1 MVCFVVGL
9 FSPCNFFSL
18 HFNLWSF
25 YWHIFNSLIFSSV
38 MSNLLMSLS
47 KAFFIS
53 KAVFLIRSLFFF
65 IIFLSL
71 HIFVYLAIC
80 SCMLSGFSSRTFNVV
95 ISHSYFK
102 FLCDNSKTGISEF
115 VFDDYFFSSDLVFPC
130 LLTYFVKFLK
140 PRCNIS
146 GNRNWDK

>member
-1 MVCFVVGL
+1 MVCFVVGF

-25 YWHIFNSLIFSSV
+25 YWHIFNSLILSSV
-38 MSNLLMSLS
+38 TSNLPMSLS

-53 KAVFLIRSLFFF
+53 MAVFLISSPFFF
-65 IIFLSL
+65 ISFLCF

-80 SCMLSGFSSRTFNVV
+80 SCMLSAFFSRTLNIV

-102 FLCDNSKTGISEF
+102 FFCDNSKTAISEF
-115 VFDDYFFSSDLVFPC
+115 GFDDYFFFSDLIFPC
-130 LLTYFVKFLK
+130 LLTYFLK
-140 PRCNIS
+140 SLKAGCNIS
-146 GNRNWDK
+146 DNRNWGK